1 MTKIALITLGC
12 PKNVTDS
19 RHLAERLMAEGM
31 RIEDAAE
38 NADVILVNTCGFIK
52 DAKEE
57 SIEEILKLAKGKA
70 SHQKL
75 IAFGC
80 LMKRY
85 RDEIAEAI
93 PELDGIFG
101 VGETEELVKYCGA
114 VVANKLCRTVKPVSN
129 IAGRLQDNALWQR
142 SYTYL
147 KISEGCNKRCT
158 FCVIPAIRGPFRS
171 IPSETVLR
179 EAQQFVKQRVRELI
193 LVAQDISRYGREIEG
208 HSLLRLLKELVAI
221 PGDFRI
227 RLLYLYPTEISKEL
241 LSFVASEEKIL
252 KYFDIPLQHSEDRI
266 LRLMGRQGTRSEY
279 LKLIRT
285 IRKAIPGVTLRTS
298 FIVGFPGETEKDFE
312 GLVDFIE
319 EVRFER
325 LGVFKYSREE
335 GTPAARLP
343 GQVPAKIKERRYDE
357 IMRRQAAISLE
368 KNEALV
374 GKTLRA
380 VIDEV
385 DEDLILAR
393 LDSQAPEIDGV
404 VLVERPE
411 GGRLSRHIRNG
422 SIINVTVV
430 KAFDY
435 DLRGVLAPDGMQAGL

>member
-93 PELDGIFG
+93 QELDGIFG